1 MKQYVFTMMDDVC
14 TANHKTEEQKQS
26 VIRKLTEYGTVESY
40 DSVVAQERAKYQSVI
55 DNQTKQIE
63 AIHDRELTDGEM
75 SVVKALRLVIGNEVA
90 KHEAVEAEC
99 RKTIETLE
107 GTLTQFKNK
116 IIAVVGE

>member
-55 DNQTKQIE
+55 DNQTRQIE

-75 SVVKALRLVIGNEVA
+75 SVVKALRLVINGEVA

-99 RKTIETLE
+99 RKTITTLE
-107 GTLTQFKNK
+107 DTLTKLK
-116 IIAVVGE
+116 STIIAVVGE